1 MIDILGLDIINFLA
15 AAILLISLLVMA
27 SVRMGQLVRSFAL
40 QSIILAAIAVV
51 LANHTGSEHIYVV
64 AVLTLVIKGI
74 AIPRF
79 MMYTIDRLK
88 MRREIEP
95 LIGIPAS
102 LLISAMLIIVA
113 YYITEPLISSGEAVT
128 RNCLAIAFSVVFIG
142 MFMMI
147 SRRKAMTQM
156 VGLLMMENGLVL
168 AIIST
173 TYGMPLI
180 IELGVF
186 FDVFL
191 AVLIMGIF
199 IFRINRTFETLD
211 TTFMTRLRD

>member
-1 MIDILGLDIINFLA
+1 MIEILDVDIINFLA

-51 LANHTGSEHIYVV
+51 LANYTGSEHIYVV

-128 RNCLAIAFSVVFIG
+128 RNCLAIALSVVFIG

-180 IELGVF
+180 IELGIF

>member
-1 MIDILGLDIINFLA
+1 MTDLLDVDIINFLA

-27 SVRMGQLVRSFAL
+27 SVRMGQLVRFFAM
-40 QSIILAAIAVV
+40 QSIMLAAISVV
-51 LANHTGSEHIYVV
+51 LANYTGSEHIYVV
-64 AVLTLVIKGI
+64 AALTLVIKGI

-79 MMYTIDRLK
+79 MTYTIDRLK

-102 LLISAMLIIVA
+102 LIISAVLIIVA
-113 YYITEPLISSGEAVT
+113 YYITEPLMITGEAVT
-128 RNCLAIAFSVVFIG
+128 RNCLAIALAVVFIG

-156 VGLLMMENGLVL
+156 VGLLMMENGLFL
-168 AIIST
+168 GIIST

-180 IELGVF
+180 IEIGVF

-211 TTFMTRLRD
+211 TTFMSRLRD